1 MAETNIDFDN
11 IPTSL
16 RKPGVYT
23 EYNSRNAVSTL
34 PTNEQN
40 VLIVAPML
48 NATKA
53 FSAPTPIY
61 SDVDAK
67 NTFGAGSWAH
77 LMARI
82 AIQNNAMIRL
92 TVIGLKDSDSGVA
105 ATGTITLTGTASNAG
120 VLKVIIGGLDYAV
133 AIAKSETASNIA
145 ARLNAVI
152 NAGEYCPVSATVNEG
167 TVTLTAKCKGDIGN
181 EISVNATLSAN
192 DMAVNVSALAN
203 GAENADLAAA
213 LASVA
218 GQHYHV
224 IISPFADDKNAKA
237 LREHLESVASPVEKK
252 PGVGV
257 LGFNGTLASG
267 TTYTEKINANRITV
281 GWYKGAVESNALIAA
296 G

>member
-133 AIAKSETASNIA
+133 TIAKSETAANIA

-167 TVTLTAKCKGDIGN
+167 TVTLTAKCKGEIGN

-224 IISPFADDKNAKA
+224 IISPFADDKKC
-237 LREHLESVASPVEKK
+237 ESLARTFR
-252 PGVGV
+252 VGRK
-257 LGFNGTLASG
+257 SC
-267 TTYTEKINANRITV
+267 
-281 GWYKGAVESNALIAA
+281 
-296 G
+296 